1 MRDLVEEIPDPRGV
15 ATVAEFVERLGELRS
30 WAGMT
35 YRKLER
41 CAAAS
46 GDVLPYSTVFHA
58 LHRCRLPREELL
70 LAFVRACGCGPE
82 QASAWI
88 ETRRRLAKGLV
99 GEVVLTPP
107 DEGPAE
113 GLPAVVPA
121 QLPHDTAGFVGR
133 EPELARMR
141 SSMDPADAAASGEA
155 ARVQVIS
162 GLAGVGKTALALR
175 FAHEIAHRFDG
186 QLFVNLSGFGPLHPK
201 PATEVLEGFLRALGV
216 RDIPPDLSERAGL
229 FRSLLATRN
238 MLIVLDNAADSAQIR
253 PLLPGAP
260 GSLVIV
266 TSRNRLPGLVA
277 RDGAI
282 PVLLDV
288 LPEAA
293 AADLL
298 AQTVGP
304 ARVASESA
312 ETTELVRLG
321 GSLPLA
327 LRLIAERAVH
337 QPCSTLGDLAGE
349 LADAGGRLDI
359 LAAEDDDTVIRTAF
373 SWSYRALSDEHAR
386 AFRLLVLGTGP
397 DLSTPAAAALLGTT
411 VRHTRRILHSLTNA
425 HLIEQ
430 PAHDRYRFHDLVRIY
445 ATERSRAEDT
455 EQARTEAVRRL
466 LTWYVRSAAAASL
479 ALDPHQPRVWITEPA
494 EPRFTGYQEAL
505 TWMEAERRNLV
516 AAVRQAA
523 SLGEHEPAW
532 RVPVAC
538 AYFFAI
544 TRHHADWI
552 TTHEIALASARHCGD
567 HAEAWTSNRL
577 GLAYTMSLRH
587 DDAFNCH
594 ARSERL
600 FVELDDLTGEAATQ
614 YALATTHHNLG
625 HRTEALDHGQ
635 EALRLAEKLDDQWAV
650 NVTLLLLGEIHRE
663 ADRLN
668 EAAECH
674 HQALPEIRRAG
685 HRYGEATTLHALAET
700 YHRQGRTDE
709 AIELFHQALTI
720 RREITDGY
728 GQAITHK
735 CLGMTL
741 LNADRHDEAVDH
753 SQRALAI
760 LRDLDPP
767 DEPTDPDA
775 SPRND

>member
-1 MRDLVEEIPDPRGV
+1 M
-15 ATVAEFVERLGELRS
+15 
-30 WAGMT
+30 
-35 YRKLER
+35 
-41 CAAAS
+41 
-46 GDVLPYSTVFHA
+46 GD
-58 LHRCRLPREELL
+58 
-70 LAFVRACGCGPE
+70 
-82 QASAWI
+82 
-88 ETRRRLAKGLV
+88 
-99 GEVVLTPP
+99 VVLTPP
-107 DEGPAE
+107 DDGPAE
-113 GLPAVVPA
+113 TNDGPPAVVPA

-141 SSMDPADAAASGEA
+141 SSVDPADAAACAEP
-155 ARVQVIS
+155 ARIQVVS

-175 FAHEIAHRFDG
+175 FAHEIAHRFEG
-186 QLFVNLSGFGPLHPK
+186 QLFANLGGFGPLHPRTAK
-201 PATEVLEGFLRALGV
+201 EVLEGFLRALGV
-216 RDIPPDLSERAGL
+216 RDIPPDLSERSGL
-229 FRSLLATRN
+229 FRSLLARRN

-304 ARVASESA
+304 ARVASEFA

-373 SWSYRALSDEHAR
+373 SWSYRALSAEHAR
-386 AFRLLVLGTGP
+386 AFRLLVLATGP
-397 DLSTPAAAALLGTT
+397 NLSTPAAAALLGTT

-430 PAHDRYRFHDLVRIY
+430 SAHDRYRFHDLVRIY
-445 ATERSRAEDT
+445 AAERSHAEDI
-455 EQARTEAVRRL
+455 EQTRNEAVRRL
-466 LTWYVRSAAAASL
+466 LAWYVHAASAASV
-479 ALDPHQPRVWITEPA
+479 ALDPHQPRVWPTGPIGPTGPTG
-494 EPRFTGYQEAL
+494 PRFAGYQEAL
-505 TWMEAERRNLV
+505 AWMEAERRNIV

-523 SLGEHEPAW
+523 SLGLHHPAW
-532 RVPVAC
+532 QLSVAC

-544 TRHHADWI
+544 NRHHADWI
-552 TTHEIALASARHCGD
+552 ATHEIGLASARHCGD

-577 GLAYTMSLRH
+577 GLAYTMALRH
-587 DDAFNCH
+587 DDAFACH
-594 ARSERL
+594 ARSEKL
-600 FVELDDLTGEAATQ
+600 FADLDDLTGEAATQ

-625 HRTEALDHGQ
+625 RRTDALDHGQ

-668 EAAECH
+668 AAVECH
-674 HQALPEIRRAG
+674 HQALADIRRAG

-709 AIELFHQALTI
+709 AIEFFHQALTI
-720 RREITDGY
+720 RREIADGY

-741 LNADRHDEAVDH
+741 LNADRYDEAVDH

-760 LRDLDPP
+760 LRDL
-767 DEPTDPDA
+767 TDPLDQ
-775 SPRND
+775 PCTTDPGPVTPP